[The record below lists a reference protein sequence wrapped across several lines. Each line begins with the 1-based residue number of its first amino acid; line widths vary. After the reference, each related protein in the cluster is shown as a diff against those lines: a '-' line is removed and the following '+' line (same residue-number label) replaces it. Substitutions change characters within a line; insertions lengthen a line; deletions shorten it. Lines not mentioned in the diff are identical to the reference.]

1 MGFEDYGWEIM
12 IWIHMAEA
20 RDMGQALATMIMN
33 FCIP

>member
-1 MGFEDYGWEIM
+1 M

-20 RDMGQALATMIMN
+20 RDMEQALATMIMN